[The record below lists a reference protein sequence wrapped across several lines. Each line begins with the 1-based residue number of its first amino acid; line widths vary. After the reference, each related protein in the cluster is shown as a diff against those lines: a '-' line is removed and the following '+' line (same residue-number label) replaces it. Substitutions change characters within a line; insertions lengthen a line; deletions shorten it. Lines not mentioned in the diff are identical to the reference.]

1 MTTKLMAIL
10 KHLRLIVVVVVVI
23 GIAAIAMW
31 PQSMAVDVAAA
42 TRGPLR
48 VTIDEDGE
56 TRVRQRFVISAPVAG
71 RLSRIELEPGDRVTA
86 GTTVVARIAPAAS
99 ALIDSRTRSE
109 LNAAV
114 DAARAAVGQ
123 AQAERDRANAALERA
138 RSTETRQ
145 RALFEAGA
153 VPRDAVEEAETARR
167 TADEA
172 ARAADFAVR
181 GAEYQVQVA
190 RARLQAPQAG
200 GATIEITAPIDGTVL
215 KRHHESAAVV
225 APGEPLLEIGDV
237 SQLEIVADLL
247 STDAVRVEVGAAVL
261 IEQWGGGHSL
271 HGRVRRVEPSG
282 FMKVSALGVEEQ
294 RVNVIIDFDDPTAA
308 QRSIGDGYR
317 VEVRIVEWQD
327 DNVLKVPTGSL
338 FRQQEG
344 WAVFVVDNGKARLQR
359 VGLGQ
364 RNPTEAQIVEG
375 LSAGQTVVLHPPDT
389 LVDGTT
395 VTTRNP

>member
-1 MTTKLMAIL
+1 MAIL